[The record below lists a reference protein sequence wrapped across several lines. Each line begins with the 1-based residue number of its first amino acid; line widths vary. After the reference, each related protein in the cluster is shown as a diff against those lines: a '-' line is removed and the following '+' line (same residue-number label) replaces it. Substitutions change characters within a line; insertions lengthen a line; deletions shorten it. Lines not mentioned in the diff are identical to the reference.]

1 MSEPTFLN
9 DKYIR
14 TAAVLDL
21 IKKVLRRL
29 LLAGAAIAVVGAVV
43 GLLAAGLPGLWG
55 ALVAVAI
62 GVLFTATTVA
72 ALYLVAGRG
81 PELLQVV
88 LLGGWIVKMG
98 LLALVLLWLREQ
110 DFYSLPV
117 FLVTL
122 FVQVIASLVV
132 ELYTVVTAKIP
143 YVSPTATAST
153 EETQAEDEGPTAD
166 PADVEGRSPSAGGS
180 AGENG
185 AAEEP
190 AEPRDP
196 APRGDGDGA

>member
-14 TAAVLDL
+14 TSAVLDL
-21 IKKVLRRL
+21 IRRVLKRL

-43 GLLAAGLPGLWG
+43 GLIAAGLPGLWG

-62 GVLFTATTVA
+62 GLVFTATTVA

-122 FVQVIASLVV
+122 FVQVIVAVVV
-132 ELYTVVTAKIP
+132 ELYTVVTARIP
-143 YVSPTATAST
+143 YVTPEATAST
-153 EETQAEDEGPTAD
+153 EATQADPDGPTAD
-166 PADVEGRSPSAGGS
+166 GADVESGSPSGSGS

-185 AAEEP
+185 P
-190 AEPRDP
+190 AEDPGATDGSSPRS
-196 APRGDGDGA
+196 GGDGA